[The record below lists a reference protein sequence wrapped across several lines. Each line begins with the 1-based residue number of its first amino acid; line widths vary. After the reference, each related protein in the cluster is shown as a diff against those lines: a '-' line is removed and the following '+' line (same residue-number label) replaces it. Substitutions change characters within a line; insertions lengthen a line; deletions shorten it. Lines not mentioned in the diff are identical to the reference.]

1 MGEYAVEI
9 VNLWYAYPDGNKALS
24 GLSLRITHGE
34 KVALIGRNGAGK
46 STLLMHLNGVL
57 RGNGK
62 IVIDG
67 LELTDKTVKEV
78 RKKVGLVF
86 QEPNEQLFCPTVF
99 DDVAFGPLNLRF
111 PKDEV
116 RERVEMALKLVG
128 LKGYEERASFH
139 LSIGERKRVAIA
151 TVLSYSPEIL
161 AFDEPSSNLDP
172 KHRRMLINWLKSFD
186 KTLIVATHDL
196 DLALEVCERCVVLN
210 NGQTVADGR
219 SDEILR
225 DEDLL
230 EKNDLELPL
239 CLKKDLGFRV

>member
-9 VNLWYAYPDGNKALS
+9 VNLWYAYPDGNKALN

-67 LELTDKTVKEV
+67 IELTDKTVKEV

-111 PKDEV
+111 PKNEI
-116 RERVEMALKLVG
+116 RGRVEMALKLVG
-128 LKGYEERASFH
+128 LEGYEERASFH

-172 KHRRMLINWLKSFD
+172 KHRWMLINWLKSFD

-210 NGQTVADGR
+210 NGQTVTDGR

-239 CLKKDLGFRV
+239 CLKKGLGFRI